1 MSSLAVFA
9 FENQEIRFVKGKPVA
24 NDVAIA
30 LGYNNPAKTISTK
43 VDKENKGVTVL
54 ATPGGRQKIT
64 VLEEA
69 GIYQLIFGSKL
80 PSAKKFK
87 QWVFETVLPEIRKTG
102 GFNLSADQRRVD
114 TRDTL
119 AKKTRKSL
127 TDQIK
132 VYLEDMGLY
141 DDPDAWEHFASA
153 HDRINTLLTTETA
166 KKMRRRIEASTGVK
180 IKESDLIRDW
190 YPQVRLIDY
199 IVGYG
204 ASSQIATG
212 RGDDYRPCCAMQI
225 EQRLRSSNFIGLSAY
240 MTRQRYPDT
249 RALEGV
255 PMVWVKGTLKSLAE
269 SWKAFK
275 DGKRAMAQLPKFKS
289 KKRGDRVRSLYCPQ
303 P

>member
-9 FENQEIRFVKGKPVA
+9 FENQDIRFVNGQPVA

-30 LGYNNPAKTISTK
+30 LGYAKPADAVYRLVKPK
-43 VDKENKGVTVL
+43 YKGVCKIQ
-54 ATPGGRQKIT
+54 TPGGRQSVT
-64 VLEEA
+64 VLKEA
-69 GIYQLIFGSKL
+69 GIYALAMSSKL
-80 PSAKKFK
+80 PSAEKF
-87 QWVFETVLPEIRKTG
+87 QDWVFETVLPEIRKTG

-180 IKESDLIRDW
+180 VKESDLIRDW

-199 IVGYG
+199 IVLTRTAAGLMALAKRSG
-204 ASSQIATG
+204 NPI
-212 RGDDYRPCCAMQI
+212 RPEEAI
-225 EQRLRSSNFIGLSAY
+225 EQGYTVTFGF
-240 MTRQRYPDT
+240 
-249 RALEGV
+249 EGYKPTPIDFTEPIKEV
-255 PMVWVKGTLKSLAE
+255 RERIAASQGRKSL
-269 SWKAFK
+269 K
-275 DGKRAMAQLPKFKS
+275 
-289 KKRGDRVRSLYCPQ
+289 
-303 P
+303 